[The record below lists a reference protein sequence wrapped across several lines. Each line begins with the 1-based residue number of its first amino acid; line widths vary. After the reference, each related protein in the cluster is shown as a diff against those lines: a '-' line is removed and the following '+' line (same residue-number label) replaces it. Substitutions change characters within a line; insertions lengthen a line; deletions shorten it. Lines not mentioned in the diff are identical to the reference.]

1 MNLDQDASRTR
12 FAAARVARFATA
24 DADGRPHLVPVTFA
38 VDGDRVFFAVD
49 SKPKRSTNLKRLR
62 NIAEN
67 PAVALLADEYDDDWS
82 HLWWVRGDGTARVLA
97 DEKELAGA
105 LELLQERYSQYRADA
120 PEGPVVEIHVS
131 QWSGWTFADGAKL
144 LA

>member
-1 MNLDQDASRTR
+1 MNLDQDTARAN

-24 DADGRPHLVPVTFA
+24 DAAGQPHLVPVTYA

-49 SKPKRSTNLKRLR
+49 SKPKRSADLKRLR

-82 HLWWVRGDGTARVLA
+82 RLWWVRADGTARIVT
-97 DEKELAGA
+97 DEKEFARV
-105 LELLQERYSQYRADA
+105 LELLQERYPQYRADV
-120 PEGPVVEIHVS
+120 PDGPIVEIVVS
-131 QWSGWTFADGAKL
+131 RWSGWTFANGAKL
-144 LA
+144 PA